1 MARVIRNFEIQDM
14 IGRGGMASLYK
25 AVQTSLDRVVAIKEL
40 YPHLAQDQEFI
51 LRFEREAKSAASL
64 KHENIIDVIDFGTEG
79 EVYFIAMEF
88 VDGKPLKDLIAQA
101 KVLPLSIAITI
112 IAEILSGLDHAHS
125 KGVVHRDIKPGNIL
139 ISKEGITKIADF
151 GLAQSGSMPTLT
163 VTGALVGTPAYMSPE
178 QAAGRKIDQRS
189 DVFSTGV
196 MLYEMITGS
205 KPFQG
210 EGYSTIITKI
220 LTETPPPIKNF
231 VPNMPPEIER
241 VLVRSLEKDVDR
253 RYLSAG
259 DMLKEIE
266 SYAERE
272 NLIVSRKD
280 IARFV
285 ENPEEFGKELR
296 EKRIQE
302 YLEKGMQLM
311 DLGGEK
317 VDDAIDIFSKVIVL
331 DPQSELARDS
341 LTKLKKI
348 KKDREDSIAQKM
360 KAATAPERA
369 AAADASTTSSS
380 VTIVQKPKS
389 AFLPVM
395 LTMVFMLI
403 LGVGGFLAYDRFVN
417 NGKLLRIALSKI
429 VPPEEVAEP
438 EVIQPPAPAQP
449 VQTAAAVPAP
459 RESAPPPPVRTERK
473 EAPEKKKPEVAARP
487 PEKKV
492 MPPPVKV
499 APPPPPKPVGSGF
512 IRVSATPWA
521 KVYIDGQ
528 YVGTTP
534 LAQPVKVSAG
544 KHRVQMTNP
553 EFQDWAADFNVEP
566 DKTVEKAVTLQPVPP
581 AYFKVTAV
589 PWADVYIDG
598 EKIATTPIANAIELK
613 SGRHRVRLVNPG
625 CEEWNETIEFQP
637 YQTVSRDVRL
647 MLK

>member
-88 VDGKPLKDLIAQA
+88 VDGKPLKDLITQA
-101 KVLPLSIAITI
+101 KVLPLSIAVTI
-112 IAEILSGLDHAHS
+112 ITEILKGLDHAHA

-151 GLAQSGSMPTLT
+151 GLAQSGSQPTLT

-220 LTETPPPIKNF
+220 LTETPPPIQNF
-231 VPNMPPEIER
+231 IPNMPPEIEQ
-241 VLVRSLEKDVDR
+241 VLLRSLEKDVDR

-259 DMLKEIE
+259 DMLKEINN
-266 SYAERE
+266 YAEKE

-280 IARFV
+280 IAQFV

-296 EKRIQE
+296 EKRIKE
-302 YLEKGMQLM
+302 YLERGMEFM
-311 DLGGEK
+311 DLGGES
-317 VDDAIDIFSKVIVL
+317 VDDAIDTFSKVIVL
-331 DPQSELARDS
+331 DPQNELARES

-348 KKDREDSIAQKM
+348 KKEREDSIAQKM
-360 KAATAPERA
+360 KAATAAPA
-369 AAADASTTSSS
+369 AAAAPDHTPTPSS
-380 VTIVQKPKS
+380 VTIVKEKS
-389 AFLPVM
+389 SGIFLPLLLSM
-395 LTMVFMLI
+395 MFMIVLAI
-403 LGVGGFLAYDRFVN
+403 GGFFAYDRFAN
-417 NGKLLRIALSKI
+417 DGKLLRLMIGKI
-429 VPPEEVAEP
+429 LPPEGGE
-438 EVIQPPAPAQP
+438 I
-449 VQTAAAVPAP
+449 AAVSDKPLLI
-459 RESAPPPPVRTERK
+459 EDSASGQADLPPPPPVK
-473 EAPEKKKPEVAARP
+473 KPAPAEKKPAVAARP
-487 PEKKV
+487 PVKKTV
-492 MPPPVKV
+492 VKPKPVK
-499 APPPPPKPVGSGF
+499 APPPPKPKVLGSGF
-512 IRVSATPWA
+512 IKINATPWA
-521 KVYIDGQ
+521 KVYIDGN
-528 YVGTTP
+528 YAGTTP
-534 LAQPVKVSAG
+534 LAQPVKVQEGS
-544 KHRVQMTNP
+544 HRIILKNP
-553 EFQDWAADFNVEP
+553 EFQDWVADVDIAP
-566 DKTVEKAVTLQPVPP
+566 DRTYEKSVTLQPIPP
-581 AYFKVTAV
+581 AYLKITAV
-589 PWADVYIDG
+589 PWADVYVDG
-598 EKIATTPIANAIELK
+598 EKIATTPIAQAIEVK
-613 SGRHRVRLVNPG
+613 SGKHRIRLVNPG
-625 CEEWNETIEFQP
+625 CEEWNETIEFKP
-637 YQTVSRDVRL
+637 YQTVVKDVRL